1 VLSAQR
7 SRYPTISLCAISA
20 AAVSGNP
27 SKKNRVPI
35 KTKIGDL
42 QRRARNVES
51 ASSATAA
58 RRRGLRPS
66 TGGRQAS
73 GEESS
78 ARDLAGF
85 FHRGART

>member
-1 VLSAQR
+1 L
-7 SRYPTISLCAISA
+7 PENHCTISGT
-20 AAVSGNP
+20 AVSGKP
-27 SKKNRVPI
+27 FEPVRI
-35 KTKIGDL
+35 RTKIGDL
-42 QRRARNVES
+42 QRRARSVES

-58 RRRGLRPS
+58 RHRELRPS